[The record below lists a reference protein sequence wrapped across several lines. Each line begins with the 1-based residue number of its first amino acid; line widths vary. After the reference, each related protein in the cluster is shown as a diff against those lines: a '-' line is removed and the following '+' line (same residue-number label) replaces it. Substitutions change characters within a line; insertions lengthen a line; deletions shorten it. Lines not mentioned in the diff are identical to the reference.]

1 MRVCVC
7 AWGCLCVWGWRVQG
21 LCWALGVTGEAG
33 EGCVHVWGLWEEE
46 VPLHLQKG
54 SMVAARGT
62 PSGLRVRVDSVSGN
76 PGSHGSGS
84 GVFLPEQL
92 LLLDSGK
99 DRGWESQGLMEAVGP
114 SPVCPHP
121 LDPGGWF
128 QGKRLP
134 RAGSSK
140 GEDRWA
146 GLQVTWALF
155 PDYHVAGQSG
165 QGADHRL

>member
-1 MRVCVC
+1 MCARVGALGGGGTLAPAEGLHGSCQGNPEWAPC
-7 AWGCLCVWGWRVQG
+7 QSGLCVREPRLSWFRQWGFPSRTIAPSRLRKGQR
-21 LCWALGVTGEAG
+21 LG
-33 EGCVHVWGLWEEE
+33 
-46 VPLHLQKG
+46 
-54 SMVAARGT
+54 
-62 PSGLRVRVDSVSGN
+62 
-76 PGSHGSGS
+76 
-84 GVFLPEQL
+84 
-92 LLLDSGK
+92 
-99 DRGWESQGLMEAVGP
+99 ESQGLMEAVGP
-114 SPVCPHP
+114 SPVCPHS

-146 GLQVTWALF
+146 GLQVTRALF